1 MASIVVLM
9 KKRDRLVRQI
19 GDHLDFLIG
28 SVSTKGLKYEAYN
41 LTTKVDGKTR
51 TKHIPKDMVPVV
63 RRMTQ
68 RHQRLKLLLKELG
81 ETNWLLVREGVD
93 LRDYGTV
100 ERSAVGL

>member
-1 MASIVVLM
+1 MASTYALM

-41 LTTKVDGKTR
+41 LTTKVDGVTK
-51 TKHIPKDMVPVV
+51 TKHIPKDMVKLV

-68 RHQRLKLLLKELG
+68 RHQRLKSLIKELG
-81 ETNWLLVREGVD
+81 ETNWLLIREGVD
-93 LRDYGTV
+93 LRDYGSV
-100 ERSAVGL
+100 

>member
-1 MASIVVLM
+1 MASIAVLM

-19 GDHLDFLIG
+19 EDNLDFLIG

-41 LTTKVDGKTR
+41 LTTKIEGKTR
-51 TKHIPKDMVPVV
+51 TKHIPKDMVPLV

-68 RHQRLKLLLKELG
+68 RHQRLKALIKELG
-81 ETNWLLVREGVD
+81 ETNWLLIREGVD

-100 ERSAVGL
+100 

>member
-9 KKRDRLVRQI
+9 KKRDRLARQI
-19 GDHLDFLIG
+19 QEHLDFLIG

-51 TKHIPKDMVPVV
+51 SQHIPVDMVPLV
-63 RRMTQ
+63 RRLTK
-68 RHQRLKLLLKELG
+68 RHQKLKVLVKELG

-93 LRDYGTV
+93 LKYYGTT
-100 ERSAVGL
+100 